1 MKKNIIS
8 ALLVTASLFSAS
20 VLANPYQG
28 YQPASSIAALNAMQY
43 VDDMP
48 VNLTGN
54 LGQQVGPEHFQF
66 TDAQGGTAIVEIE
79 HEEQYRFGIQA
90 GAPISFFGEAEKE
103 YGHLKIELKFVT
115 SGQPVHS

>member
-8 ALLVTASLFSAS
+8 TLVITASLFSAS

-28 YQPASSIAALNAMQY
+28 YQPATSIAALNAMPY

-66 TDAQGGTAIVEIE
+66 TDAQGGTAVVEID
-79 HEEQYRFGIQA
+79 HEEQYRFGIKS

-103 YGHLKIELKFVT
+103 HGYLKIELEFVT
-115 SGQPVHS
+115 NGQSFQS